1 MWLMKNR
8 GRSKAAA
15 YDQAR
20 REFYHYRHLDEIRT
34 RIAREEAMHVGAYFG
49 KGPLEVGMELE
60 DKAWENWKSWA
71 TQQIED
77 EQAQRAQL
85 FSGQQDEGFGDEMSD
100 GEYDSAIEELEEA
113 MPNNPQSTVVSGG
126 VTAHP

>member
-1 MWLMKNR
+1 MKNR

-60 DKAWENWKSWA
+60 NKAWEDWKAWA
-71 TQQIED
+71 NQQIEE
-77 EQAQRAQL
+77 EQSVRAQM
-85 FSGQQDEGFGDEMSD
+85 GPRTKMP
-100 GEYDSAIEELEEA
+100 EL
-113 MPNNPQSTVVSGG
+113 VL
-126 VTAHP
+126 